1 MPQES
6 EALKYNVRSLNERL
20 TQVETQLADERE
32 VVSTQIKLGDTII
45 DIHTTYSRPTVGPND
60 ADWIDRLVVRGRH
73 TVLAGDFNARHTAWG
88 YPDNNAR
95 GKNIKKACVAAHLQ
109 LCNNPETPT
118 RLAQST
124 NQNDTSP
131 DLTWVSPRLRV
142 QWHVQSDPVGS
153 DHLPIV
159 IKLHIST
166 TPRRRTTFT
175 KWDTYRAA
183 MSRQDGVPFAE
194 RIQSALKEARTE
206 YQVKEDK
213 PTPDLHLVKL
223 CRTTWRGLCNS
234 FNDKTG
240 YAKVWSAYR
249 GLAGKTKTRNT
260 GSNLALRLN
269 ITEEQLAEE
278 AGEHFFPQQ
287 PMPPPPEIYDRM
299 PVLQEQPADAPF
311 TLAELID
318 ALSSARAKSAPGPDQ
333 VTITALRNLPSG
345 AMKELLDT
353 FNKVWMEGELP
364 AEWKRSTVIP
374 IPKPGKTPHAIANLR
389 PISLT
394 SNLCKV
400 LERMVIARLQWIF
413 ETAGALHPMQTGF
426 RPHMSTQDSLLM
438 IYHDLYERR
447 LFKSQPRTLVTIDLR
462 KAFDSVPHSTLVA
475 AAQRRGI
482 QGRPLNFIKTFLQER
497 TYQVSIG
504 NTKGRWRP
512 NNIGVP
518 QGAVLSPLLFNLA
531 MTDLAQAL
539 EAVSQ
544 VCYTIYADDVT
555 LWTTTGNATDQQRH
569 MQSALDIVTTFTCN
583 TGFELSKDKTMYMVI
598 PAKRRSSS
606 SDMQLCVEGTPITPT
621 DNIKILGVPFNK
633 NRRASTWITQV
644 KKHWKDGLELLRAIT
659 SKAWGAQ
666 EDLLRH
672 LVRTLLVSKVVYG
685 LNFLRLTRKQEA
697 TLVTMNRAAMRIVT
711 GLPRF
716 TRVEQLECVAQMNTI
731 REIAGEMRISQAQR
745 LSRTPQGRIILTKSG
760 RARLIEGPLMP
771 TPPPPWETEAV
782 VVAKPIPRNQG
793 HDAPERRVTQA
804 SIHLAE
810 VGGLEGH
817 VEVFYTDA
825 ARSENGRTA
834 IAWHSPTRHDTQ
846 QQLTETTRSV
856 CSAELRAILMAVRAA
871 TQKRTDVTET
881 RIYTDSQEALRE
893 LRRTDTCNPT
903 IAEIRAMVRQAKAHQ
918 AISVTWLPGHE
929 GIPGNERA
937 NGAARAA
944 LQARSLSQGP
954 VPSSVQR
961 EVPQDDFD
969 LSEVKRAEKTARKA
983 RLTALLPPN
992 PHPIPRGFPRWERVA
1007 LHRLQTRTMMTP
1019 VWLARLHHPA
1029 DPQDIG
1035 PDPNC
1040 QQCGVP
1046 ATCSHLVWECAGYA
1060 QAREA
1065 AIHDLPGTLRP
1076 RSFLEWT
1083 HPNTTVNA
1091 EQKLIYAS
1099 LIDFLR
1105 SCGVGRFI

>member
-1 MPQES
+1 MEELLAWLHHKCINCGGAHLGTSNDCPKRAIPPRKPAKRTEASQQRGQEPESNGAASTQQNTGMSYAAAAMRTQQPIVIPAFMPQES

-20 TQVETQLADERE
+20 TQVEMQLAGITKQKLPKLKVRLLELKDRAPDVILLQEANIGKIKIRGYN
-32 VVSTQIKLGDTII
+32 TKLGDTII
-45 DIHTTYSRPTVGPND
+45 DIHNTYSRPTVGPND
-60 ADWIDRLVVRGRH
+60 ADWIDRLLVRGRH

-95 GKNIKKACVAAHLQ
+95 GKNIKKAC
-109 LCNNPETPT
+109 
-118 RLAQST
+118 ST

-131 DLTWVSPRLRV
+131 DLTWVSPRWRV
-142 QWHVQSDPVGS
+142 QWHVQSDPMGS

-206 YQVKEDK
+206 YQVKEDT
-213 PTPDLHLVKL
+213 PTPDLHLVKLWDKRLALLIRYRARRSLGNKIRLNRATAKAKKYTIQL

-249 GLAGKTKTRNT
+249 GLGGKTKTRNT

-278 AGEHFFPQQ
+278 AGEQFFPQQ
-287 PMPPPPEIYDRM
+287 PMPPPPEIYNRM

-318 ALSSARAKSAPGPDQ
+318 ALSSARAKLAPGPDQ
-333 VTITALRNLPSG
+333 VTITALRNLP
-345 AMKELLDT
+345 
-353 FNKVWMEGELP
+353 N
-364 AEWKRSTVIP
+364 
-374 IPKPGKTPHAIANLR
+374 
-389 PISLT
+389 
-394 SNLCKV
+394 
-400 LERMVIARLQWIF
+400 
-413 ETAGALHPMQTGF
+413 
-426 RPHMSTQDSLLM
+426 SLLM

-539 EAVSQ
+539 EAVPQ

-555 LWTTTGNATDQQRH
+555 LWTTTGNATDQQSH

-621 DNIKILGVPFNK
+621 DNIKIMGVPFNK

-644 KKHWKDGLELLRAIT
+644 KKHWKDGLDLLRAIT

-760 RARLIEGPLMP
+760 RARLIEGQLMP

-856 CSAELRAILMAVRAA
+856 CSAELRAILMMAVRVA

-881 RIYTDSQEALRE
+881 RIYTDSQEAL
-893 LRRTDTCNPT
+893 
-903 IAEIRAMVRQAKAHQ
+903 
-918 AISVTWLPGHE
+918 
-929 GIPGNERA
+929 
-937 NGAARAA
+937 
-944 LQARSLSQGP
+944 
-954 VPSSVQR
+954 
-961 EVPQDDFD
+961 
-969 LSEVKRAEKTARKA
+969 
-983 RLTALLPPN
+983 
-992 PHPIPRGFPRWERVA
+992 
-1007 LHRLQTRTMMTP
+1007 
-1019 VWLARLHHPA
+1019 
-1029 DPQDIG
+1029 
-1035 PDPNC
+1035 
-1040 QQCGVP
+1040 
-1046 ATCSHLVWECAGYA
+1046 
-1060 QAREA
+1060 
-1065 AIHDLPGTLRP
+1065 
-1076 RSFLEWT
+1076 
-1083 HPNTTVNA
+1083 
-1091 EQKLIYAS
+1091 
-1099 LIDFLR
+1099 
-1105 SCGVGRFI
+1105 